1 MNIQAAWIPAHTGH
15 TQQETIQA
23 SKETRKQFL
32 TRDLF
37 SFVINS
43 NKIPSISW
51 SVVVIEQLV

>member
-1 MNIQAAWIPAHTGH
+1 MNIQAAWIPAHTGQ

-32 TRDLF
+32 TGDLF
-37 SFVINS
+37 SFTINS
-43 NKIPSISW
+43 NKMHSIRW